1 MKVIILLLF
10 PFFGNAQ
17 IKPLQYQWTKISGP
31 AQFKIQSPRSAHTEI
46 TNLVAGTYQF
56 ELKVTN
62 SNSLSARD
70 TMIVTVKPPINK
82 NFYTALH
89 T

>member
-1 MKVIILLLF
+1 MRIIILLLF

-17 IKPLQYQWTKISGP
+17 IKKLQYQWTKISGP
-31 AQFKIQSPRSAHTEI
+31 AQFKIQSPQSAHTEI
-46 TNLVAGTYQF
+46 TNLAAGTYQF

-70 TMIVTVKPPINK
+70 TMILTVKPPINK
-82 NFYTALH
+82 SFYTALH